1 MHLGCVLEM
10 AGSSPDRKSYEQKIN
25 DRLGIEQQLEWPM
38 AMPAQQE
45 AAGKD
50 A

>member
-1 MHLGCVLEM
+1 MHLGCVPEM
-10 AGSSPDRKSYEQKIN
+10 AESSPDKKSHDQKIN
-25 DRLGIEQQLEWPM
+25 DRLGIEQQLELPM

>member
-1 MHLGCVLEM
+1 MHLGRVLEM
-10 AGSSPDRKSYEQKIN
+10 AESSPDRKSHEQKIN
-25 DRLGIEQQLEWPM
+25 DRLGIEQQLALPM